1 MTRARDVATQIGL
14 VQVVPTSVT
23 VGSGSASVS
32 ANGQITL
39 SSALNIKLNGI
50 FTSTYKN
57 YRIVMDVTGA
67 GWTEA
72 RLLSGGT
79 EASGSDYNYF
89 RMEVNQDAGPSR
101 SYVTGANTAL
111 YCFIGADKTFHVM
124 DINAPFATEKTNAIS
139 IFNTWGVYDI
149 TANLPWMHNLANS
162 YDGIT
167 IMSTSLTGTIRV
179 YGYDNG

>member
-39 SSALNIKLNGI
+39 SSALNIRLNGI

-67 GWTEA
+67 GWVSA
-72 RLLSGGT
+72 RM
-79 EASGSDYNYF
+79 ASNGSEVNNNEYNYF
-89 RMEVNQDAGPSR
+89 RMEVNQDGGPSR
-101 SYVTGANTAL
+101 SYATNVSATQ
-111 YCFIGADKTFHVM
+111 YCFVGADKTLHVM
-124 DINAPFATEKTNAIS
+124 DITSPFAAEKTSAIG
-139 IFNTWGVYDI
+139 IFNTWGAYDI
-149 TANLPWMHNLANS
+149 AANLSWMHNLANS
-162 YDGIT
+162 YDGLALIDT
-167 IMSTSLTGTIRV
+167 AITGTIRV